1 MIDNGHSTVS
11 LGGKD
16 HPITLPAFAE
26 REDIAIG
33 YHTEA
38 KRPRRQ
44 SRALIGALGLCVPAF
59 GLGGQSLYEDLDL
72 DLVKYGGRVYSSA
85 MAQGLKREEII
96 AAATICFTVVCASLF
111 PREAEVDEAANFTD
125 QQEAP
130 QT

>member
-1 MIDNGHSTVS
+1 MIENGHTTVS
-11 LGGKD
+11 LGGKEY
-16 HPITLPAFAE
+16 PITLPPFAE

-59 GLGGQSLYEDLDL
+59 GLGGLSLYEELDL
-72 DLVKYGGRVYSSA
+72 DLVKYGGRVYSNA
-85 MAQGLKREEII
+85 MAQGLKREDVIT
-96 AAATICFTVVCASLF
+96 AATVCFSAVCASLF
-111 PREAEVDEAANFTD
+111 PREGEVDIVENFTD
-125 QQEAP
+125 QAGGP